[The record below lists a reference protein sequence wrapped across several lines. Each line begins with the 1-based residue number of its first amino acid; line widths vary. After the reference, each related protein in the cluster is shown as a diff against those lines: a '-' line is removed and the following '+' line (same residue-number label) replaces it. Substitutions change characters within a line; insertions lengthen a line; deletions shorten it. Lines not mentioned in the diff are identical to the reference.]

1 MCVFAA
7 DKDAPFV
14 YLNKKDGRVM
24 EQHPMEQKCH
34 QIHLNLLRWAGV
46 RKQAMAVVETPATAL
61 VAVPDAEHEEEDTE
75 EEEEEGEGEQET

>member
-1 MCVFAA
+1 MFAA

-14 YLNKKDGRVM
+14 YLHKKDGRVM
-24 EQHPMEQKCH
+24 EKHPMEQKCH

-61 VAVPDAEHEEEDTE
+61 VAVPDAEQEEGTE
-75 EEEEEGEGEQET
+75 EEEEEREEEN